1 MLKFPFKILGLFL
14 KLTRS
19 YVTKKWAVMVILF
32 AICQK
37 PIRMSSTLLF
47 HNNNL
52 NEDVSNLSTQMV
64 RLSSKMEIL
73 DCKFIQAKRK
83 L

>member
-1 MLKFPFKILGLFL
+1 MLMFPFKTLGLFSER
-14 KLTRS
+14 TRS

-37 PIRMSSTLLF
+37 LIRMSNTLLF

-52 NEDVSNLSTQMV
+52 IEDVSNLSTQMV
-64 RLSSKMEIL
+64 RLSSKMEISDFKL
-73 DCKFIQAKRK
+73 IQDKRK